1 MKLYEIRF
9 RHYSQKDSKEGI
21 LTYLLAESDEK
32 VYEWIRSEP
41 TLNNDESIYVS
52 WMYKDNPEDEDEFE
66 EGFKE
71 RIIECCGDMYDDESE
86 VYDLYYGATQYG
98 WGIVN
103 DNIIYEEF
111 LELKRLGISTEE
123 NT

>member
-9 RHYSQKDSKEGI
+9 RHYAPKGSKEGI

-41 TLNNDESIYVS
+41 TLSNGKSIYVS
-52 WMYKDNPEDEDEFE
+52 WMYKDSLDNDNEDEFE

-71 RIIECCGDMYDDESE
+71 RLIECSGDMYDDESE

-98 WGIVN
+98 WKEVN
-103 DNIIYEEF
+103 SDITHKEF
-111 LELKRLGISTEE
+111 TELKRLGISISW
-123 NT
+123 

>member
-9 RHYSQKDSKEGI
+9 RFYAPKDSKEGI

-41 TLNNDESIYVS
+41 NGVYVS
-52 WMYKDNPEDEDEFE
+52 WMYKDDPEDEEELE

-71 RIIECCGDMYDDESE
+71 RLIECCGDMYDDEYE
-86 VYDLYYGATQYG
+86 VSDLYYGATQYG
-98 WGIVN
+98 WKEVN
-103 DNIIYEEF
+103 GNITYDEF
-111 LELKRLGISTEE
+111 LELRRLGIPTEE
-123 NT
+123 VK

>member
-9 RHYSQKDSKEGI
+9 RFYAPKDSKEGI

-41 TLNNDESIYVS
+41 NGIYVS
-52 WMYKDNPEDEDEFE
+52 WMYKDNVEEDEFE

-71 RIIECCGDMYDDESE
+71 RIIECCGDMYDDDSE
-86 VYDLYYGATQYG
+86 VSDLYYGATQYG
-98 WGIVN
+98 WKEVN
-103 DNIIYEEF
+103 SNITYEEF
-111 LELKRLGISTEE
+111 KELGRLGIPTDEIQ
-123 NT
+123 

>member
-9 RHYSQKDSKEGI
+9 RFYAPKDSKEGI
-21 LTYLLAESDEK
+21 LTYLLAESSED

-41 TLNNDESIYVS
+41 KLQNDKHIFVS
-52 WMYKDNPEDEDEFE
+52 WMYKDDPEADEYEKD
-66 EGFKE
+66 FKN

-98 WGIVN
+98 WKEVSSN
-103 DNIIYEEF
+103 VSSNITY
-111 LELKRLGISTEE
+111 ELKRLGIPAEE
-123 NT
+123 IV

>member
-1 MKLYEIRF
+1 MKLFEIRF
-9 RHYSQKDSKEGI
+9 RHYSQKDSEEGI
-21 LTYLLAESDEK
+21 LTYLLAESDEN

-41 TLNNDESIYVS
+41 TLNNDESIYVD
-52 WMYKDNPEDEDEFE
+52 WMYKDVPEDEDKFE

-98 WGIVN
+98 WSIVN

-123 NT
+123 TK